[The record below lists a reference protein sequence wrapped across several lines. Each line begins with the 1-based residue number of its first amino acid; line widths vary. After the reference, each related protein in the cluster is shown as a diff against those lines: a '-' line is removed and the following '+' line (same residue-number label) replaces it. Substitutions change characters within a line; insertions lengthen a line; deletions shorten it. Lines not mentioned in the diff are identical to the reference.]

1 MTKILDE
8 TRSQIVSTLDAR
20 PVWDAVSF
28 GTGVGGQI
36 SGPMFWVIIRV
47 KRARQV
53 AVAYLVRFSGI
64 CSSVGCSVSA
74 LALEMVASLKQGVFG
89 SGMSAPSSGS
99 GGSGR
104 SWKPRWFKFPPRF
117 PFRLGSKH
125 AAMGPVERQFL
136 PAALE
141 ILETPPSPSGRVMS
155 FTICAF
161 ALVAVVWASYGRVDI
176 VAVAA
181 GKIVTR
187 ARTQVVQVSETSV
200 VKGIFVQPGQSVK
213 QGSILIQLDTEAVDA
228 EIERARNDQTQARL
242 DIARLRA
249 FVDPLTEFD
258 LDSLNGID
266 PILIE
271 RTRLQ
276 LTAQKLER
284 ESRLL
289 ALDKER
295 EARGS
300 ELETAEAMLE
310 KATEILPLVQ
320 ERADIRSKAA
330 QIEFGSKLLA
340 LEARQQLIDI
350 KSEIRMQ
357 KFKMSSAKST
367 LSALVNQREQ
377 VAAEFLKN
385 AYNDFARALAQNGA
399 ATESLIKASRR
410 LELATVRAPL
420 DGYVN
425 QLNVR
430 TVGGVVTPAQQLV
443 LISPEDSPLE
453 VEVVLPNR
461 DVAFIN
467 QNQDVEVKVDA
478 YPFTRYGLLKGH
490 VIGIAQDAEPQA
502 NPNEGAQSGSQRRAD
517 QSSYIEG
524 SERLLY
530 TVRIGID
537 PETLQVEGK
546 PAPLMAGMSVRAEI
560 KTGSRSIAE
569 FLISPLAE
577 YLHQSLR
584 ER

>member
-1 MTKILDE
+1 MTNILDE
-8 TRSQIVSTLDAR
+8 THSQIVPNVVAR
-20 PVWDAVSF
+20 RVWVRVSIRSV
-28 GTGVGGQI
+28 VGGQF
-36 SGPMFWVIIRV
+36 SGIKLRVIVRV
-47 KRARQV
+47 KRACQV
-53 AVAYLVRFSGI
+53 AFALCGRLVGSGASGLHFVTTLALRMI
-64 CSSVGCSVSA
+64 SA
-74 LALEMVASLKQGVFG
+74 LKLGLSGARASIRLTRPGGAEM
-89 SGMSAPSSGS
+89 SGKA
-99 GGSGR
+99 
-104 SWKPRWFKFPPRF
+104 RWFKLPPFF
-117 PFRLGSKH
+117 PFRSQPKQPSMGSQ
-125 AAMGPVERQFL
+125 ERQFL

-350 KSEIRMQ
+350 KSEVRMQ

-367 LSALVNQREQ
+367 LSALGNQREQ

-385 AYNDFARALAQNGA
+385 AYNDFARALAQNSA

-410 LELATVRAPL
+410 LELATIRAPL

-461 DVAFIN
+461 DIAFIN